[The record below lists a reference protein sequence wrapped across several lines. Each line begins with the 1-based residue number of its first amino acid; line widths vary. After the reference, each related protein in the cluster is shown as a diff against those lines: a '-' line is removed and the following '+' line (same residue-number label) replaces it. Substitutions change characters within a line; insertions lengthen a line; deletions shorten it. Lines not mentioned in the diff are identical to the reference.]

1 MKRLA
6 LLITV
11 FLLTSALLY
20 AGLGLPGELDPVLA
34 KSKFTWKK
42 VKLDIEKRFDK
53 EKLTVILTAFN
64 DKGEKVWSSESLG
77 EQEKFITFSG
87 KKTSLAIKDMDSDG
101 IPELVAAAMTG
112 PETSALYIYKY
123 QACCNEFLPMN
134 FTYAELKFS
143 RPFMVSDLYDPN
155 NRDII
160 VMKNNNIR
168 ASGKIY
174 TENDGPIEGYY
185 FFEPK
190 NGEFLCKYIKTKS
203 ELDKPKK

>member
-1 MKRLA
+1 M
-6 LLITV
+6 
-11 FLLTSALLY
+11 
-20 AGLGLPGELDPVLA
+20 
-34 KSKFTWKK
+34 
-42 VKLDIEKRFDK
+42 
-53 EKLTVILTAFN
+53 ILTAFN

-134 FTYAELKFS
+134 FTYAESKFS
-143 RPFMVSDLYDPN
+143 RPFMVSDLYDPKQQ
-155 NRDII
+155 RHYRHEKHITSEHQEKYTQKTTGPSKVII
-160 VMKNNNIR
+160 SLNLR
-168 ASGKIY
+168 TAS
-174 TENDGPIEGYY
+174 
-185 FFEPK
+185 
-190 NGEFLCKYIKTKS
+190 FLCKYIKTKS